1 MAALA
6 EKHGKSDAWKFS
18 RLMVRLAGKFPKSI
32 GHKKTKEQQMMD
44 DIMSGNFDK
53 NKGPDGGEAEQ
64 PKKAEEKK
72 QKEAEPAAAGGG
84 GGGGGGLAEDEEEE
98 EVQNLDEL

>member
-1 MAALA
+1 VAALA

-53 NKGPDGGEAEQ
+53 GADGGEAEQ